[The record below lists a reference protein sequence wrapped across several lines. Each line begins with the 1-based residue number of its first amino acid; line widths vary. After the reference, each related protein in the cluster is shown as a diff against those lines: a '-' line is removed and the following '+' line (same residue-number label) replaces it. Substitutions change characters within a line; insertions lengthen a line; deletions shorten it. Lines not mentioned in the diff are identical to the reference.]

1 MSQKKLKTKKDSK
14 MAKTE
19 RRVLEMV
26 MAEKTLDE
34 IMETL
39 DIDLFT
45 VTKILMKI
53 QKEAEYIKKIM

>member
-53 QKEAEYIKKIM
+53 QREAEYIKKIM

>member
-1 MSQKKLKTKKDSK
+1 MSQKKVKTKKDSK